1 MKGNTKHKNG
11 SKSKNGA
18 KKRATSSAPK
28 RTAHKTNS
36 TQASNG
42 QAMDAT
48 ELLMKDHENVQG
60 LFAQFERASE
70 DAQKKSM
77 LFEKIRDELQMHT
90 KVEEE
95 IFYPAVRRQV
105 AGKVMNEA
113 DEEHH
118 VAKVLIA
125 ELEKMDGRDDHHDAK
140 FTVLAENVRHH
151 IKEEEGEMLP
161 AAKSLDMDFDA
172 LGQKITHLE
181 QQAADL
187 RLQLEERG
195 DELAAARAANRE
207 LMTRLNHSAAT
218 R

>member
-77 LFEKIRDELQMHT
+77 LFEKIKDELQMHT

-95 IFYPAVRRQV
+95 IFYPAVEELPIERAKDDIERSIQDHEEV
-105 AGKVMNEA
+105 DALLDELQSLSPDDA
-113 DEEHH
+113 DFD
-118 VAKVLIA
+118 
-125 ELEKMDGRDDHHDAK
+125 EKMTELMDA
-140 FTVLAENVRHH
+140 VRSH
-151 IKEEEGEMLP
+151 I
-161 AAKSLDMDFDA
+161 
-172 LGQKITHLE
+172 QLE
-181 QQAADL
+181 Q
-187 RLQLEERG
+187 EEVFKV
-195 DELAAARAANRE
+195 ARAGLGEEQLQELGRE
-207 LMTRLNHSAAT
+207 MEEFKQSMKEGKMDSEGAEASE
-218 R
+218 

>member
-42 QAMDAT
+42 QARDAT

-95 IFYPAVRRQV
+95 IFYPAVEELPIERAKDDIERSIQDHEEV
-105 AGKVMNEA
+105 DALL
-113 DEEHH
+113 DELQSLSPDD
-118 VAKVLIA
+118 VDFD
-125 ELEKMDGRDDHHDAK
+125 EKMTELIDA
-140 FTVLAENVRHH
+140 VRSH
-151 IKEEEGEMLP
+151 I
-161 AAKSLDMDFDA
+161 
-172 LGQKITHLE
+172 QLE
-181 QQAADL
+181 Q
-187 RLQLEERG
+187 EEVFKV
-195 DELAAARAANRE
+195 ARAGLGEDQRQELGRE
-207 LMTRLNHSAAT
+207 MEEFKESMKDGKMDSEGAEASE
-218 R
+218 

>member
-60 LFAQFERASE
+60 LFAQFERARE

-95 IFYPAVRRQV
+95 IFYPAVEELPIERAKDDIERSIQDHEEVDDLLDELQSLSPDDADFDEKMAELMDAVRSHIQLEQEKVFKV
-105 AGKVMNEA
+105 ARAGLGEEQLQELGREMEEFKESMKEGKVDSEGAEA
-113 DEEHH
+113 SE
-118 VAKVLIA
+118 
-125 ELEKMDGRDDHHDAK
+125 
-140 FTVLAENVRHH
+140 
-151 IKEEEGEMLP
+151 
-161 AAKSLDMDFDA
+161 
-172 LGQKITHLE
+172 
-181 QQAADL
+181 
-187 RLQLEERG
+187 
-195 DELAAARAANRE
+195 
-207 LMTRLNHSAAT
+207 
-218 R
+218 